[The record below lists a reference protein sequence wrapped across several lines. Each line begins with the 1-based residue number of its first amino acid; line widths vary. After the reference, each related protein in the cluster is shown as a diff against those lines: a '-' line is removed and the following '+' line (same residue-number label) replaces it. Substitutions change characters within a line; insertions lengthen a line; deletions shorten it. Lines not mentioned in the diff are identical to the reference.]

1 MVNSPFFPEEGSSVH
16 TKLARTH
23 PQPYRLSF
31 FILLNWGE
39 KWKCLLGSLSLPDPA
54 RLLCP
59 FSMQEY
65 WMELPFF
72 PPGDL
77 PDPGIEPRSP
87 FKIAFTD
94 RLSTLWTTWD
104 ATVMPCKAR
113 YCSRVP
119 CVAQRRWVHPRCWAA
134 LAVSSLGFFTF
145 LNWNFVP
152 IEHQLSLRTPTSIP
166 TPLQPLAPTNVFS
179 DSVNL
184 TILGTLPGEGHGN
197 PLQYSCLENPMDR
210 SLAGKLQSMES
221 ESDRAE
227 ST

>member
-87 FKIAFTD
+87 FKISFTD
-94 RLSTLWTTWD
+94 RLSTLWTTWG
-104 ATVMPCKAR
+104 TTITLCKAR

-119 CVAQRRWVHPRCWAA
+119 CAAQRRWVHPRYRAA
-134 LAVSSLGFFTF
+134 VIVSRVF
-145 LNWNFVP
+145 
-152 IEHQLSLRTPTSIP
+152 HIP
-166 TPLQPLAPTNVFS
+166 
-179 DSVNL
+179 
-184 TILGTLPGEGHGN
+184 
-197 PLQYSCLENPMDR
+197 
-210 SLAGKLQSMES
+210 KLKLC
-221 ESDRAE
+221 A
-227 ST
+227 

>member
-1 MVNSPFFPEEGSSVH
+1 MKSQSVCWAFCLCGTPPGPSVH
-16 TKLARTH
+16 SPCKNTGWSYH
-23 PQPYRLSF
+23 
-31 FILLNWGE
+31 
-39 KWKCLLGSLSLPDPA
+39 
-54 RLLCP
+54 
-59 FSMQEY
+59 
-65 WMELPFF
+65 FF

-87 FKIAFTD
+87 FKISFTD
-94 RLSTLWTTWD
+94 RLSTLWTTWK
-104 ATVMPCKAR
+104 AIVTSCKAR

-119 CVAQRRWVHPRCWAA
+119 CAAQRRWVHPRCRAA

-152 IEHQLSLRTPTSIP
+152 TEHQLALRTPTSIP
-166 TPLQPLAPTNVFS
+166 TPIQPLAPTNVFS

-221 ESDRAE
+221 QSQTGLNRPSIHA
-227 ST
+227 SNLA